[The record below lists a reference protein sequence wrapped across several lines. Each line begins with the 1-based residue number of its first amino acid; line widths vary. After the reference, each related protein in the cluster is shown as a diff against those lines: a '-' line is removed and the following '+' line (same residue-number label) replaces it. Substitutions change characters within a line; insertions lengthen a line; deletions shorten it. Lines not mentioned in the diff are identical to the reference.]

1 MKYKQITLK
10 ERYTIDTL
18 RKQGNTITEI
28 AAFLNRHRTTIWRE
42 LNRNRSPSH
51 GAYEPDRADAR
62 CRKRRSRSRRNAS
75 ITEED
80 YAIVRRFLKLDWSPE
95 QISGTLKKLGILSIS
110 HESIYRY
117 VWLDMASGGS
127 LWSHLRQSSKQRRK
141 RYKAYDSRGR
151 LANKRMISERPAYV
165 ESRKTIGHWEIDT
178 VHSRGSNHCIVTIVE
193 RKSGF
198 LIIGKLKNKSTRE
211 LNQRVALLI
220 DRFPGQFKTITADNG
235 TEFHQYEKLE
245 EATGTKFYFAT
256 PHHSWERGTN
266 ENTNGLIRQYLP
278 KNSSMFYLTQAECN
292 AIANKIN
299 DRPRKRLD
307 YSTPKE
313 VFYGI

>member
-18 RKQGNTITEI
+18 RKQGKTIAEI
-28 AAFLNRHRTTIWRE
+28 AAFLKRHRSTIWRE

-62 CRKRRSRSRRNAS
+62 CRKRRSRSRRNAR
-75 ITEED
+75 ITEAD

-117 VWLDMASGGS
+117 VWVDMASGGS

-178 VHSRGSNHCIVTIVE
+178 VHGRGSNHCIVTIVE

-211 LNQRVALLI
+211 LNQRVAKLI
-220 DRFPGQFKTITADNG
+220 DHFPGQFKTITADNG

-278 KNSSMFYLTQAECN
+278 KSSSMFYLTQAECN

>member
-178 VHSRGSNHCIVTIVE
+178 VHGRGSNHCIVTIVE

-211 LNQRVALLI
+211 LNQRVAILI